1 MLLCVSYAK
10 NWTRGASGLAGGGGG
25 GVLGRLALSIS
36 ALNSLRLAF
45 NESKPCINVLKLDC
59 GCGGIIQY
67 RKRCECLYVQCER

>member
-1 MLLCVSYAK
+1 MMCVNYAK

-25 GVLGRLALSIS
+25 GVLGRFALSIS

-67 RKRCECLYVQCER
+67 RKMV